1 MIIIQN
7 NIVLGIEAAEG
18 TDELIRRCYNYKKKG
33 DKGILIKLSK
43 YKQDTRFDM
52 PVIGLKTVQLINDF
66 DYEGIFL
73 EKNKCIILDK
83 DQVINFCNKNSL
95 FISGINK
102 I

>member
-1 MIIIQN
+1 MIIQN
-7 NIVLGIEAAEG
+7 KIILGLESVEG
-18 TDELIRRCYNYKKKG
+18 TNELIRRCYNYKKKG

-73 EKNKCIILDK
+73 EKNKCII
-83 DQVINFCNKNSL
+83 I
-95 FISGINK
+95 
-102 I
+102 